1 VPEQR
6 RLSDARLASH
16 DQDGAPTL
24 ARVSQQPVEYL
35 ALAGPVKEPGRK
47 GGGHGR
53 QRYRPATPR

>member
-6 RLSDARLASH
+6 RLSDPCLASK
-16 DQDGAPTL
+16 DENGVMSP
-24 ARVSQQPVEYL
+24 ARFCKEPVEQL

-53 QRYRPATPR
+53 QR